1 MHKDE
6 IKTYYDGDELIDIL
20 RDHEDNII
28 TFNNELNE
36 LKDVEC
42 FTKYYE
48 GKTGSKL
55 IKEND
60 VAEVKQWSSCFLSL
74 ARQFKVVQQLV
85 SLSITSYDT
94 NVYFTYCLCILTEM
108 EEGYPEQRC
117 YSLATHYPEAFDA
130 LLAKVQ
136 LRDLY
141 MYGYNYFYI
150 AYTVIP
156 KLYKKVN
163 NKTKTRTTKN
173 Y

>member
-74 ARQFKVVQQLV
+74 ARQFK
-85 SLSITSYDT
+85 
-94 NVYFTYCLCILTEM
+94 EM

-141 MYGYNYFYI
+141 MYGYNYFYS
-150 AYTVIP
+150 
-156 KLYKKVN
+156 
-163 NKTKTRTTKN
+163 TTKN

>member
-36 LKDVEC
+36 LKDNVTANHSIDSKAVNNYVEC

-55 IKEND
+55 IKDFENTIHWKLLQKHKNN

-74 ARQFKVVQQLV
+74 ARQFK
-85 SLSITSYDT
+85 
-94 NVYFTYCLCILTEM
+94 EM

-150 AYTVIP
+150 AYTVLP
-156 KLYKKVN
+156 KLYKEVN
-163 NKTKTRTTKN
+163 NKTKTRTT
-173 Y
+173 